1 MPERKRG
8 IQINFR
14 VTQRELSL
22 IENKMEQYG
31 TKNMEAYLRKMAI
44 DGYVVRLDLSDVRE
58 LISLLRRCSN
68 NINQYTRR
76 AHETGS
82 IYEADVDDIRQNV
95 ENLGSMVGQLLTRL
109 SSIE

>member
-1 MPERKRG
+1 MSKRKRG

-14 VTQRELSL
+14 VTQDELSL
-22 IENKMEQYG
+22 IKNKMEQYG
-31 TKNMEAYLRKMAI
+31 TNNMEAYLRKMAI

-58 LISLLRRCSN
+58 LVSLLRRCSN

-82 IYEADVDDIRQNV
+82 IYEADVKDIRQNV
-95 ENLGSMVGQLLTRL
+95 EQLGGMVGQLLTRL
-109 SSIE
+109 SFIE